1 MHLKSL
7 NHLFAE
13 QILTQ
18 NHRQIKDEVLDI
30 LSSVKI
36 SKARTYKGLSSALK
50 RRFKAKGWQPG
61 NGFKLVDF
69 MKRGVGIGFAIGK
82 DAPADDLLNSSM
94 ELDNLEVGIYIL
106 ATKNLQ
112 KKINK
117 RFDPCA
123 LNFEKLEEY
132 FEELQEEIPLPVWFL
147 GLDG

>member
-18 NHRQIKDEVLDI
+18 NHRQIKNEVLDI
-30 LSSVKI
+30 IGSVDT

-50 RRFKAKGWQPG
+50 RKFKAKGWKPG
-61 NGFKLVDF
+61 NGLDIIDF
-69 MKRGVGIGFAIGK
+69 TKRSVGIGFAIGK
-82 DAPADDLLNSSM
+82 EAPSDDLLNSN
-94 ELDNLEVGIYIL
+94 LNGLEVGIYIVV
-106 ATKNLQ
+106 THKLQ
-112 KKINK
+112 KKIGK

-132 FEELQEEIPLPVWFL
+132 FEDLQEELPLPVWFL